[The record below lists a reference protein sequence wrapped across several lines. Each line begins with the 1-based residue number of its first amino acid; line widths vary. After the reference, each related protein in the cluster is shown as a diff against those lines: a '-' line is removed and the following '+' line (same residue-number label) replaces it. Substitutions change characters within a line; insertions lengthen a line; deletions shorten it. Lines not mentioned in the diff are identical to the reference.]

1 MPPGG
6 PTSPVLDLGG
16 GHRRQVLRQPR
27 ERGHADIGPVRRSRV
42 PAETGFSDAIQHCG
56 MTTFEVAEGVFGI
69 DIGMFD
75 TGVTS
80 VYLFDDEEPTL
91 VDAGT
96 AASAGRLMEGLSAC
110 GVAPADLEHLVLS
123 HVHTDHS
130 GGAGALVDAAPE
142 LNVHIHEL
150 TASHLADPAGL
161 VESSRRAMG
170 EHFSEMGEQGPVP
183 EGNIVTVSD
192 EGTTLDIGANTLE
205 LVHAPG
211 HSPDHFAVWNP
222 ERDLL
227 FAAECLGM
235 QFRDVDRWIPPAS
248 LPNFS
253 VARIGGAIDR
263 LRELDPERIVFP
275 HFGVWPDEPAAAF
288 ETAERELQR
297 FDERILEL
305 HEGAD
310 SREGTKTAVAAE
322 LIDIAPPYDERVESF
337 YASLITDGFLK
348 DHGIE

>member
-1 MPPGG
+1 
-6 PTSPVLDLGG
+6 
-16 GHRRQVLRQPR
+16 
-27 ERGHADIGPVRRSRV
+27 
-42 PAETGFSDAIQHCG
+42 
-56 MTTFEVAEGVFGI
+56 MTTFEVANGVYGI

-96 AASAGRLMEGLSAC
+96 AASADRIMEGLSEC

-123 HVHTDHS
+123 HIHTDHS
-130 GGAGALVDAAPE
+130 GGASTLVDAAPE
-142 LNVHIHEL
+142 LNVYIHEL
-150 TASHLADPAGL
+150 TASHLADPSGL

-170 EHFSEMGEQGPVP
+170 EHFEEMGEQEPVP
-183 EGNIVTVSD
+183 EGNIVTIPD

-211 HSPDHFAVWNP
+211 HSPDHFAVWNA

-235 QFRDVDRWIPPAS
+235 SFQQANRWIPPAS

-253 VARIGGAIDR
+253 VAQIDSAIDQ
-263 LRELDPERIVFP
+263 LRELDPGQIVFP
-275 HFGVWPDEPAAAF
+275 HFGDWPDDPTAAF
-288 ETAERELQR
+288 EAAERQLHR

-305 HEGAD
+305 HDGAA
-310 SREGTKTAVAAE
+310 SREETKAAVAAE
-322 LIDIAPPYDERVESF
+322 LINIAPPYDEQVEAF
-337 YASLITDGFLK
+337 YASLVTDGFLK